1 MKIDSTVCFLSLAFI
16 SLTAGFNV
24 MGITIT
30 KYSSSAQRS
39 TIDSSRTVFIWAA
52 SLMIGW
58 EKFIGMQL
66 VGFFFLVIGTLV
78 YNEIY
83 VPPFDIFRKNTKE
96 YLEEHDKMDDYLQSN
111 EELVMDGPIEFSQK

>member
-1 MKIDSTVCFLSLAFI
+1 
-16 SLTAGFNV
+16 
-24 MGITIT
+24 
-30 KYSSSAQRS
+30 
-39 TIDSSRTVFIWAA
+39 
-52 SLMIGW
+52 MIGW